1 MTTRCS
7 ISAGDIPWYCQ
18 ITVATG
24 SGIAGKMSTGV
35 VMIATSPAMR
45 TRMAPQ
51 MKV

>member
-1 MTTRCS
+1 M
-7 ISAGDIPWYCQ
+7 PLYCQ

-35 VMIATSPAMR
+35 VMIATSPAMS
-45 TRMAPQ
+45 TRMAPL